1 MSQFKNGTDYI
12 GSELLHTPGGV
23 RDTYGVECE
32 NKLDVAGKVHD
43 VMKSYGFDDI
53 QTPTF
58 EYFDIFS
65 KERGTASSKEMFKFF
80 DRGNNT
86 LVLRPDMTPPIARC
100 VAKYYREEQMQVRL
114 CYTANTF
121 VNTDPYKGKLQEVTQ
136 VGAELFGDASSDAD
150 AEMIALTVESLLSSG
165 LKRFQLEIGHADLF
179 RGIVEEAGF
188 THEETEKL
196 HELIES
202 KNFFGV
208 EDLLD
213 NLTVSEGLK
222 EVILKLP
229 DLLEDFDK
237 AAEFVKERCKNE
249 RVLKALDR
257 LAKLNNILK
266 IYGFTDYVTIDLSML
281 SHYSYYT
288 GVIFRAYTY
297 GTGEAVATGGRYDG
311 LIQQLGG
318 KPTPAL
324 GFGLGLER
332 LLMVMDAQGCDYME
346 PKTCDLYIVP
356 MGEDALKKAMGIAS
370 ELREEGCFVEY
381 DLIGK
386 GLNAQMKY
394 ANKTGAKFVMV
405 LGDNEIESGVAK
417 LKNMATGEQTDIR
430 LDNTIAENFSNA
442 LMADMFKDI
451 DADIEKFIGK
461 EN

>member
-1 MSQFKNGTDYI
+1 MSQFKNTTGYI

-32 NKLDVAGKVHD
+32 NKLNVAGKVHD

-53 QTPTF
+53 QTPAF

-165 LKRFQLEIGHADLF
+165 LKRFQLEVGHADLF

-188 THEETEKL
+188 TPEETEKL

-229 DLLEDFDK
+229 DLLDDFDE
-237 AAEFVKERCKNE
+237 AAKFVKERCQNE

-257 LAKLNNILK
+257 LAKLDNILK

-288 GVIFRAYTY
+288 GIIFRAYTY

-311 LIQQLGG
+311 LVGQFG
-318 KPTPAL
+318 KDTPAIGLAIVLDQLMLALTRQDILDEKLVL
-324 GFGLGLER
+324 GCI
-332 LLMVMDAQGCDYME
+332 LLY
-346 PKTCDLYIVP
+346 PK
-356 MGEDALKKAMGIAS
+356 
-370 ELREEGCFVEY
+370 ELREEA
-381 DLIGK
+381 
-386 GLNAQMKY
+386 LNKAAALRK
-394 ANKTGAKFVMV
+394 
-405 LGDNEIESGVAK
+405 SG
-417 LKNMATGEQTDIR
+417 
-430 LDNTIAENFSNA
+430 ENVQLVRKSSQ
-442 LMADMFKDI
+442 KDI
-451 DADIEKFIGK
+451 DLYKDYAKRMNKEKLLYLKDKTVVEEITFK
-461 EN
+461 

>member
-1 MSQFKNGTDYI
+1 MAIKAPKGTKDMMPEDAYKWHYIEDAFFKICD
-12 GSELLHTPGGV
+12 E
-23 RDTYGVECE
+23 
-32 NKLDVAGKVHD
+32 
-43 VMKSYGFDDI
+43 YGFGELRTPIFEDTNLFNRGVGETTDI
-53 QTPTF
+53 VQKEMYTF
-58 EYFDIFS
+58 EDLGHRSITLKPEGTSPAVRAFIES
-65 KERGTASSKEMFKFF
+65 KHFADMQPSKYCYNTPCFRYEKPQAGRLRQFHQFGIENFGASSMMADAEIIAMADDFLKRMGIDEIELHINSVGCRECRTKYRKALQDF
-80 DRGNNT
+80 
-86 LVLRPDMTPPIARC
+86 LRPHYD
-100 VAKYYREEQMQVRL
+100 EL
-114 CYTANTF
+114 CSTCQSRFETNPMRILDCKSKDDQEIVKDAPLMVDYLCDDCKEHF
-121 VNTDPYKGKLQEVTQ
+121 EKLQEYLSVMGIEFDINPKIVRGLDYYTR
-136 VGAELFGDASSDAD
+136 
-150 AEMIALTVESLLSSG
+150 TVFE
-165 LKRFQLEIGHADLF
+165 FITDEIGAQ
-179 RGIVEEAGF
+179 G
-188 THEETEKL
+188 
-196 HELIES
+196 
-202 KNFFGV
+202 
-208 EDLLD
+208 
-213 NLTVSEGLK
+213 TVCG
-222 EVILKLP
+222 
-229 DLLEDFDK
+229 
-237 AAEFVKERCKNE
+237 
-249 RVLKALDR
+249 
-257 LAKLNNILK
+257 
-266 IYGFTDYVTIDLSML
+266 
-281 SHYSYYT
+281 
-288 GVIFRAYTY
+288 
-297 GTGEAVATGGRYDG
+297 GGRYDG
-311 LIQQLGG
+311 LIEQLGG

>member
-1 MSQFKNGTDYI
+1 M
-12 GSELLHTPGGV
+12 
-23 RDTYGVECE
+23 
-32 NKLDVAGKVHD
+32 
-43 VMKSYGFDDI
+43 

-58 EYFDIFS
+58 EYFDIFN
-65 KERGTASSKEMFKFF
+65 KERGTAASNEMFKFF

-100 VAKYYREEQMQVRL
+100 VAMYYREEQMQVRL

-165 LKRFQLEIGHADLF
+165 LKRFQLEVGHADLF

-188 THEETEKL
+188 TPEETEKL

-229 DLLEDFDK
+229 DLLDDFDE
-237 AAEFVKERCKNE
+237 AAKFVKERCQNE

-257 LAKLNNILK
+257 LAKLDNILK

-288 GVIFRAYTY
+288 GIIFRAYTY

-311 LIQQLGG
+311 LVGQFG
-318 KPTPAL
+318 KDTPAI
-324 GFGLGLER
+324 GLAIVLDQLMLALTRQNILDEKLVSGCI
-332 LLMVMDAQGCDYME
+332 LLY
-346 PKTCDLYIVP
+346 PK
-356 MGEDALKKAMGIAS
+356 
-370 ELREEGCFVEY
+370 ELREEA
-381 DLIGK
+381 
-386 GLNAQMKY
+386 LNKAAALRK
-394 ANKTGAKFVMV
+394 
-405 LGDNEIESGVAK
+405 SG
-417 LKNMATGEQTDIR
+417 
-430 LDNTIAENFSNA
+430 ENVQLVRKSSQ
-442 LMADMFKDI
+442 KDI
-451 DADIEKFIGK
+451 DLYKDYAKRMNKEKLLYLKDKTVVEEITFK
-461 EN
+461 

>member
-1 MSQFKNGTDYI
+1 MSQFKNTTGYI

-32 NKLDVAGKVHD
+32 NKLNVAGKVHD

-53 QTPTF
+53 QTPAF

-165 LKRFQLEIGHADLF
+165 LKRFQLEVGHADLF

-188 THEETEKL
+188 TPEETEKL
-196 HELIES
+196 HELIVS

-229 DLLEDFDK
+229 DLLDDFDE
-237 AAEFVKERCKNE
+237 AAKFVKERCQNE

-257 LAKLNNILK
+257 LAKLDNILK

-288 GVIFRAYTY
+288 GIIFRAYTY

-311 LIQQLGG
+311 LVGQFG
-318 KPTPAL
+318 KDTPAI
-324 GFGLGLER
+324 GLAIVLDQLMLALTRQNILDEKLVSGCI
-332 LLMVMDAQGCDYME
+332 LLY
-346 PKTCDLYIVP
+346 PK
-356 MGEDALKKAMGIAS
+356 
-370 ELREEGCFVEY
+370 ELREEA
-381 DLIGK
+381 
-386 GLNAQMKY
+386 LNKAAALRK
-394 ANKTGAKFVMV
+394 
-405 LGDNEIESGVAK
+405 SG
-417 LKNMATGEQTDIR
+417 
-430 LDNTIAENFSNA
+430 ENVQLVRKSSQ
-442 LMADMFKDI
+442 KDI
-451 DADIEKFIGK
+451 DLYKDYAKRMNKEKLLYLKDKTVVEEITFK
-461 EN
+461 